1 MGLRYSPDG
10 AAIHRSKSGV
20 GIVGR
25 VVGACGV
32 GLQVQPGGSKKKANC
47 NCSWRCSDATA
58 NATSHVA
65 HALPAALRSLLF
77 LVEVVAA
84 VAVAVRCRGLQS
96 HF

>member
-47 NCSWRCSDATA
+47 NCSWRCSDA